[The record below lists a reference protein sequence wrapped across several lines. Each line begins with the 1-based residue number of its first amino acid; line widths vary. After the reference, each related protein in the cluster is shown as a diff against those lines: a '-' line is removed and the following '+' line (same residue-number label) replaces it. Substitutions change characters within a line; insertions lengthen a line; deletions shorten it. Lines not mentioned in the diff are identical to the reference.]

1 MNSYLNYIF
10 QWRIGGGGGE
20 KILER
25 INSRK
30 EEVEVM
36 HMRFHEL
43 VALGLHT
50 GKVKAV
56 VEKMAVGTPK
66 ALEVAEGLRNEQ
78 GLVVG
83 AHCEPVVVV
92 VVVVKEKVGNG
103 NILAMVREKVTAAM
117 ALVVVLCM
125 LAAAELAR
133 RKEEKAV
140 ES

>member
-30 EEVEVM
+30 EVVEVM

-92 VVVVKEKVGNG
+92 VVKEKVGNG